1 MAQEKANAEIVVDP
15 VTGKEVSPSAY
26 LLQLG
31 ITPSPDMT
39 LTATTP
45 WFARQATP
53 ELLGAYA
60 RAVENEADL
69 VSTIGHTLGY
79 IAVPSEVLASISEAR
94 QYSALRVGDVA
105 LEDIGGAVAFD
116 SELPLQT
123 TTMLG
128 ETDPHIAA
136 LLKSRVEAFDQFV
149 NAPTG
154 R

>member
-1 MAQEKANAEIVVDP
+1 
-15 VTGKEVSPSAY
+15 
-26 LLQLG
+26 
-31 ITPSPDMT
+31 
-39 LTATTP
+39 
-45 WFARQATP
+45 
-53 ELLGAYA
+53 LLGAYA

-116 SELPLQT
+116 SEVPLQT

-136 LLKSRVEAFDQFV
+136 LLKSRVKAFDQFV
-149 NAPTG
+149 NAPTS